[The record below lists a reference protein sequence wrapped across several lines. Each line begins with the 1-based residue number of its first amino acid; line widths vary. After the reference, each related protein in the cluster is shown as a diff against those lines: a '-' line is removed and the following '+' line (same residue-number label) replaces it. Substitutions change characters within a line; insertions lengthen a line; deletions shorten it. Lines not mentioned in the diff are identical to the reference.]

1 MDVTPSMRP
10 QSDSAWVRATRPL
23 SLLWFSSVVAAC
35 LPCWGSSSSRP
46 VTLGYSCFMV
56 SSAASSSFPLAS
68 TSQAEAA
75 PVITAAG
82 WHSVISSR
90 IVVGKR
96 LWTWTSWMYGKP
108 S

>member
-1 MDVTPSMRP
+1 
-10 QSDSAWVRATRPL
+10 
-23 SLLWFSSVVAAC
+23 
-35 LPCWGSSSSRP
+35 
-46 VTLGYSCFMV
+46 MV
-56 SSAASSSFPLAS
+56 LSAASSSFPLAS